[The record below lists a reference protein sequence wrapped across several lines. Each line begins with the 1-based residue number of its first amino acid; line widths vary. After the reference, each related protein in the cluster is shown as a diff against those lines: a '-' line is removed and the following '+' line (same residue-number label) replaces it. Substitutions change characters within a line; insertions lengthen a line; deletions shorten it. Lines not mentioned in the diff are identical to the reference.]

1 MDRNYLYQVD
11 IREWIE
17 NGLDAEIMVPVFENR
32 VDKKYDVYLQ
42 SFLLPIDAVES
53 DMQNDTYNAN
63 TMEPGITVYGSW
75 ENDEKV
81 YHRWGNDDDF
91 EPLIIKRNFNG
102 VATDSVEVAEEF
114 RLLFNLYFN
123 SQKMNMLMFQM
134 ERELLLLK

>member
-17 NGLDAEIMVPVFENR
+17 NGLDAEIMVPVFGNR

-81 YHRWGNDDDF
+81 RF
-91 EPLIIKRNFNG
+91 LPLVLVLTIRLRTSSSCTRKKMSFGII
-102 VATDSVEVAEEF
+102 ASWLPST
-114 RLLFNLYFN
+114 
-123 SQKMNMLMFQM
+123 
-134 ERELLLLK
+134 

>member
-17 NGLDAEIMVPVFENR
+17 NGLDAEIMVPVFGNR

-75 ENDEKV
+75 ESDEKV
-81 YHRWGNDDDF
+81 YH
-91 EPLIIKRNFNG
+91 NF
-102 VATDSVEVAEEF
+102 SI
-114 RLLFNLYFN
+114 
-123 SQKMNMLMFQM
+123 
-134 ERELLLLK
+134 